1 MDDLKQNSA
10 ASTAASNNDSNK
22 TQKDLRQRMM
32 VLIGVFFTALL
43 SLTGFGFVALEEDL
57 ADSDF
62 AALIDTKDLIADI
75 LPPPHFIIEAYL
87 VTLQMPGV
95 TDEARLREQ
104 VARLRTLKTDYDTRH
119 NFWKEHLAPGQLATA
134 VLDDSNRP
142 VQTFFDAVE
151 RDLIPAAQRGD
162 NEAMAATVAGE
173 LTGLYEQH
181 RQSTLRA
188 VDLANTAA
196 ITTAKAAEDSIGR
209 KKMVFVGVSV
219 LFSALSAFLA
229 WRIIETLRRSLT
241 EQQKMQDALAVGMA
255 ASERTSGRLRDIM
268 AKVAANASELAASSG
283 HLTGISGDMNHDAKT
298 SSAQAQN
305 ASAAAEQVS
314 KSVES
319 VTTAVGELNA
329 AIKEIARS
337 VSGAVEIANSAV
349 GMAQDTDSKVRK
361 LGDSSTD
368 IGNVIKVIT
377 SIAEQTNLLALN
389 ATIEAARAGEAGKGF
404 AVVANEV
411 KELARE
417 TAKATDDISRKIDA
431 IQADTG
437 GAVDAIGQICTIIH
451 QINEFQNSIAS
462 AVEEQTVMSV
472 QIQRSLE
479 EAARGSVGIAK
490 SVTEVADAAESTSRG
505 AERVR
510 ESAQQL
516 SGTATTLLD
525 IAGQV
530 RTSSNGASD
539 TSGVAANDA
548 GPRMER
554 VA

>member
-1 MDDLKQNSA
+1 VDV
-10 ASTAASNNDSNK
+10 NK
-22 TQKDLRQRMM
+22 TQQDLRKRML
-32 VLIGVFFTALL
+32 VLIGVFFTAMIA
-43 SLTGFGFVALEEDL
+43 LTSYGWIALEDDL
-57 ADSDF
+57 AESDF
-62 AALIDTKDLIADI
+62 AALAENKDLIADI
-75 LPPPHFIIEAYL
+75 LPPPHYIIETHA
-87 VTLQMPGV
+87 VAHQMLTSEPSKLRDH
-95 TDEARLREQ
+95 TSRLAALRRE
-104 VARLRTLKTDYDTRH
+104 YETRH
-119 NFWKEHLAPGQLATA
+119 AFWKERLGPGPIASAMMDDAHRPAQTYYDLLDRHFVPAIESGDTATA
-134 VLDDSNRP
+134 GTL
-142 VQTFFDAVE
+142 
-151 RDLIPAAQRGD
+151 
-162 NEAMAATVAGE
+162 MAGE
-173 LTGLYEQH
+173 LEPLFDQH
-181 RQSTLRA
+181 RNAIARA
-188 VDLANTAA
+188 VDAANARTAA
-196 ITTAKAAEDSIGR
+196 VTEEAESAISGR
-209 KKMVFVGVSV
+209 KRTLVAVAVVFG
-219 LFSALSAFLA
+219 ALSVFLA
-229 WRIIETLRRSLT
+229 WRIVDALRRSLS
-241 EQQKMQDALAVGMA
+241 EQDRMREMLAVGMSN
-255 ASERTSGRLRDIM
+255 SERAAGRLREVMQRVASNAAELASSSGRLD
-268 AKVAANASELAASSG
+268 
-283 HLTGISGDMNHDAKT
+283 GISGEMNGDAKT

-349 GMAQDTDSKVRK
+349 GMAQDTDTKVRK
-361 LGDSSTD
+361 LGDSSMD

-431 IQADTG
+431 IQADTT
-437 GAVDAIGQICTIIH
+437 GAVDAIGHICTIIH

-510 ESAQQL
+510 EAASHL
-516 SGTATTLLD
+516 ATTASALQE
-525 IAGQV
+525 IASA
-530 RTSSNGASD
+530 RSSGD
-539 TSGVAANDA
+539 VVEFGGPAANDA
-548 GPRMER
+548 GARSER
-554 VA
+554 AA